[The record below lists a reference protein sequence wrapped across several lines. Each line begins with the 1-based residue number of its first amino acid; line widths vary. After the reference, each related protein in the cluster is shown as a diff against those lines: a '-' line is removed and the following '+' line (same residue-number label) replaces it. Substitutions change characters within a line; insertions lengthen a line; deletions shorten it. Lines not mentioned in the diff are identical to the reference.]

1 MARSR
6 APATHGRRGCSPQ
19 RAGDAPTPIRASSP
33 ACLRS
38 AASILQSS
46 CTCCQVGAWF
56 EQPRGHREHAVD
68 YCIHRHHKSASYRSM
83 MLALQ
88 SMQHRV
94 PIGGVSSS
102 ARVPRARRRDQ
113 AAPLG
118 RSWLGWGLCLER
130 RASTAPAGPADPDT
144 RRSSELRAPWW
155 RLTSGG
161 YLNTATSKKND
172 AKGTYGTVRTSP
184 TQASVVSK

>member
-1 MARSR
+1 MNRQQAESTYSIAMTCLLVQCFSSPERKADTLCARAMSAATHR
-6 APATHGRRGCSPQ
+6 PPSTHGRRGCSPQ

-130 RASTAPAGPADPDT
+130 RAYAAHAGPADPD
-144 RRSSELRAPWW
+144 LVDRA
-155 RLTSGG
+155 S
-161 YLNTATSKKND
+161 
-172 AKGTYGTVRTSP
+172 
-184 TQASVVSK
+184 